1 MIFKFFQSGFKKIK
15 EALVKTRSQLSQ
27 KIKSLFQKPLNEE
40 TLDQLEH
47 ILYEADLGTALSQ
60 QLVKEVEQY
69 LKKHPHATF
78 ENILALLHQTAL
90 TILQAPPKIVPK
102 LEMQEK
108 PFVILIVGVNGSGKT
123 TAIAKLARH
132 FSEQGKKVLL
142 AAADTFRAAAIEQLT
157 TWAER
162 LGIDIIKGS
171 PGADPSSVAF
181 DALQAAKARNADI
194 VLIDTAGRL
203 QNKTELMRELEK
215 IRKVCQKVIPE
226 TPHDTLLVLDATSG
240 QNALDQAAIFHQFT
254 PLTGIIMTKLDGS
267 AKGGILI
274 PIYQKFGIP
283 IRYIG
288 VGEQAEDLMVFD
300 PKAYVDALFSQEE

>member
-1 MIFKFFQSGFKKIK
+1 MIFKFFQSSFKKIK
-15 EALVKTRSQLSQ
+15 DALIKTRSQLSQ

-69 LKKHPHATF
+69 LKKHPTATF
-78 ENILALLHQTAL
+78 ENILTLLHQITL
-90 TILQAPPKIVPK
+90 SILQTAPKISSK
-102 LEMQEK
+102 LEMHEK

-132 FSEQGKKVLL
+132 FKEKGKKVLL

-162 LGIDIIKGS
+162 LEIDIIKGS

-181 DALQAAKARNADI
+181 DALQAAKARDADI
-194 VLIDTAGRL
+194 ILIDTAGRL

-226 TPHDTLLVLDATSG
+226 APHDTLLVLDATSG

-288 VGEQAEDLMVFD
+288 VGEQAEDLLPFD
-300 PKAYVDALFSQEE
+300 PKAYVDALFSQED

>member
-1 MIFKFFQSGFKKIK
+1 MIFKFFQSSFKKIK
-15 EALVKTRSQLSQ
+15 DALIKTRSQLSQ

-69 LKKHPHATF
+69 LKKHPSATF
-78 ENILALLHQTAL
+78 ENILALLHQITLGILKTA
-90 TILQAPPKIVPK
+90 PKISPK
-102 LEMQEK
+102 LEMLEK

-132 FSEQGKKVLL
+132 FKEKGKKVLL

-162 LGIDIIKGS
+162 LEIDIIKGS

-181 DALQAAKARNADI
+181 DALQAAKARNADL

-226 TPHDTLLVLDATSG
+226 APHDTLLVLDATSG

-288 VGEQAEDLMVFD
+288 VGEQAEDLLQFD
-300 PKAYVDALFSQEE
+300 PKAYVDALFSQED

>member
-1 MIFKFFQSGFKKIK
+1 MIFKFFQSSFKKIK
-15 EALVKTRSQLSQ
+15 DALIKTRSQLSQ

-60 QLVKEVEQY
+60 QLVKEVEHY
-69 LKKHPHATF
+69 LKKHPSATF
-78 ENILALLHQTAL
+78 ENILALLHQITL
-90 TILQAPPKIVPK
+90 GILQTGPKISPK
-102 LEMQEK
+102 LEMHEK

-132 FSEQGKKVLL
+132 FKEKGKKVLL

-162 LGIDIIKGS
+162 LEIDIIKGS

-181 DALQAAKARNADI
+181 DALQAAKARNADL

-226 TPHDTLLVLDATSG
+226 APHDTLLVLDATSG

-288 VGEQAEDLMVFD
+288 VGEQAEDLLQFD
-300 PKAYVDALFSQEE
+300 PKAYVDALFSQED